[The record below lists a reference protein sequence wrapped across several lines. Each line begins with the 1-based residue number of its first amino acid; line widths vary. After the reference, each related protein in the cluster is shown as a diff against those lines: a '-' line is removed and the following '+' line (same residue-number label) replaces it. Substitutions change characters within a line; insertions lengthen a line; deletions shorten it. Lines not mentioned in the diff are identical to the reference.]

1 MKELFIRIGSMDY
14 EPSATVKPH
23 TLDQRLIDTLNF
35 QQLYDNTSRLSHA
48 DTCLTLIKSGTLLNL
63 EIAEHRLPMQAIIN
77 QNLKKLKDWT
87 RKSGSTLIDQRRS
100 IVQIREKIV
109 QQGQKIKRSIQ
120 ENTLAPGGDR
130 RYQENSLIHRAK
142 IVLTTLSMSGT
153 ERLEIAKDKFE
164 YLIIDEACQCIEPS
178 TLIPFSLNPHRVI
191 MVGDQKQL
199 PATTFSENA
208 EETKFSRSFFERL
221 LDNGYSRFMLSI
233 QYRMHPAIR
242 AYPSRTFYE
251 NRIQDDYSISQRK
264 LDPFL
269 LKVSNAFEP
278 LIFFD

>member
-1 MKELFIRIGSMDY
+1 M
-14 EPSATVKPH
+14 
-23 TLDQRLIDTLNF
+23 
-35 QQLYDNTSRLSHA
+35 
-48 DTCLTLIKSGTLLNL
+48 
-63 EIAEHRLPMQAIIN
+63 
-77 QNLKKLKDWT
+77 
-87 RKSGSTLIDQRRS
+87 DQRRAL
-100 IVQIREKIV
+100 VQIREKIV
-109 QQGQKIKRSIQ
+109 SQGQKIKKSIE

-142 IVLTTLSMSGT
+142 IVMTTLAMSGT

-191 MVGDQKQL
+191 LVGDQKQL
-199 PATTFSENA
+199 PATTFSENS

-221 LDNGYSRFMLSI
+221 LDNGYQRFMLSI

-242 AYPSRTFYE
+242 AYPSRIFYE
-251 NRIQDDYSISQRK
+251 NRIQDDPSIGLRK

-269 LKVSNAFEP
+269 SKIAQAFEP
-278 LIFFD
+278 LVFFD